1 MAAKDV
7 FHNAVRQALIND
19 GWTITHDPLR
29 LQVDDDI
36 RALIDLGA
44 EKLIGA
50 ERAGDYI
57 GVEIKSFISESLF
70 YEFHLALGQFI
81 NYRELLRA
89 AEPQRV
95 LYLAVPVAIYDS
107 FFTRR
112 FVQNMME
119 SQQLQLL
126 VFDAKREVIVKWIK

>member
-7 FHNAVRQALIND
+7 FHDAVRRALVKD

-50 ERAGDYI
+50 EREGEFI
-57 GVEIKSFISESLF
+57 GVEIKSFISESMF
-70 YEFHLALGQFI
+70 YEFHLALGQFL
-81 NYRELLRA
+81 NYRALLST
-89 AEPQRV
+89 AEPKRV
-95 LYLAVPVAIYDS
+95 LYLAVPDAIYES

-112 FVQNMME
+112 FVKGMIA
-119 SQQLQLL
+119 SQDLQLL
-126 VFDAKREVIVKWIK
+126 VFDAKTEVIVKWIK